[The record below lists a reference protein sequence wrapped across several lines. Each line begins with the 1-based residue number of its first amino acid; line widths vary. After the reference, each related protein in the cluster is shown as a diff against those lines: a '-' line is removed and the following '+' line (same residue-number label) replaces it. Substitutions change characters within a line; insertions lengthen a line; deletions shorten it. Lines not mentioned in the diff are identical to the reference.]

1 MNYENL
7 AVGLTIFFIGLFK
20 KLILADL
27 IAAGYVHPVF
37 DGVLKGRPFGLVAC
51 WGGALAYTLQLYFD
65 FSGYS
70 DMAIGLARILGI
82 KLPINFD
89 SPYKAVNIIDFW
101 RRWHMTLSRFFRD
114 YLYIPLGGNRRTP
127 ALTYLNLMVTMVLC
141 GLWHG
146 AGWTFVVWG
155 GLHGLYLTINRL
167 WRSLFESSQ
176 LSKLHGKREARIVS
190 RLITFFC
197 VVSGWAIF
205 RSADMK
211 SAMIMLK
218 GMAGL
223 NGLSLSQPDW
233 QMWLSISFL
242 LFIVWFCPNT
252 QQIMG
257 RFDPGFNVYKRDDQ
271 LIRVWQWIQ
280 WRPDWIWAIFLV
292 FISGVG
298 IATVVISN
306 IREFL
311 YFQF

>member
-1 MNYENL
+1 
-7 AVGLTIFFIGLFK
+7 
-20 KLILADL
+20 
-27 IAAGYVHPVF
+27 
-37 DGVLKGRPFGLVAC
+37 
-51 WGGALAYTLQLYFD
+51 
-65 FSGYS
+65 
-70 DMAIGLARILGI
+70 
-82 KLPINFD
+82 
-89 SPYKAVNIIDFW
+89 
-101 RRWHMTLSRFFRD
+101 
-114 YLYIPLGGNRRTP
+114 
-127 ALTYLNLMVTMVLC
+127 
-141 GLWHG
+141 
-146 AGWTFVVWG
+146 
-155 GLHGLYLTINRL
+155 
-167 WRSLFESSQ
+167 
-176 LSKLHGKREARIVS
+176 
-190 RLITFFC
+190 
-197 VVSGWAIF
+197 
-205 RSADMK
+205 
-211 SAMIMLK
+211 MLK